1 MKKIFFLI
9 LLFASVLF
17 GQTRKLTLAES
28 LEIGL
33 KNSKDLKISNSK
45 MISAG
50 AQVTSATSQLLPQL
64 GITASYMHL
73 SNIPPFQVSLP
84 IFPQPIQISPVIL
97 DNYNLKLTLQQP
109 LFTGFR
115 LLSLRSAAKS
125 NYKAS
130 QLDYNSET
138 NEVAYKIQNA
148 FWNYYKAA
156 QNDKVLTDNLQQI
169 NQHLSDTKNFLS
181 NGLATQ
187 NDVLKLEVQYSSTKL
202 QKIEADNNLD
212 IARTVFN
219 QAVGL
224 PLESETEIETN
235 AISTQKNSD
244 NLNELIA
251 EAKNN
256 RSELKALNS
265 RVEASQQGVR
275 AAESTWFP
283 SIYLIGDY
291 YYSKPNQR
299 IIPAVNKFKDT
310 WDVGV
315 SLSWSLWNWGNSS
328 AQTTIA
334 EQNKIQIETSLS
346 QLKDAVEIEV
356 YQNYLTFKRAYDKVN
371 VAKLGVEQ
379 AEENY
384 RMINEKYNTQVATST
399 DLIDSEVSLLQAKTN
414 YNNALVDYEMAKVR
428 LDKSIG
434 RKIY

>member
-1 MKKIFFLI
+1 
-9 LLFASVLF
+9 
-17 GQTRKLTLAES
+17 
-28 LEIGL
+28 
-33 KNSKDLKISNSK
+33 
-45 MISAG
+45 
-50 AQVTSATSQLLPQL
+50 
-64 GITASYMHL
+64 MHL

-334 EQNKIQIETSLS
+334 EQNKIQAETSLS

>member
-64 GITASYMHL
+64 GLTASYMHL

-334 EQNKIQIETSLS
+334 EQNKIQAETSLS